1 MGRFYYYTEISH
13 KGLNKYRVIK
23 AESKYEL
30 EQKKNAILA
39 QWNEQW
45 KRMKERE
52 RRAAELAAKKAE
64 RERILKNDE
73 ESALY
78 ADEQTKQAEKVQAD
92 MDALLVH
99 SLSEKPFDFD
109 DLKDHSAFTEPCPVN
124 RKLFAIPTEPKITD
138 PNYNPEPTF
147 FTKIS
152 KKKMTRFN
160 ENNKA
165 VFESDHTAWEKE
177 KNVIE
182 SKNLRIRQ
190 QDQLAKKE
198 WTARKDSFYQTQR
211 EHNKEIDDFR
221 QLCISG
227 DPDSVARYYSIM
239 LDEAEF
245 PIEFNRSVETEYK
258 PESNVLIV
266 EYRLPSVENIPNLKA
281 VKYFKT
287 KKEFRQS
294 TFPESYIKNKYDSV
308 VYQIILVLIKKIFTQ
323 VEGLPPIDIAT
334 INGSI
339 ETVDRSTGKVINPC
353 ILSISVPRSGF
364 EDLNLEAIDPKAWFR
379 KAKGISAASLTFET
393 PVAPIMSFSREDK
406 RFIEGYN
413 VVDSLET
420 GVNLAAIDW
429 QDFENLIRELFEKEF
444 SSKGGEVKITQ
455 ASRDG
460 GVDAVAFDPDP
471 IRGGKIVIQAKRYTN
486 VVGVSAVRDLYGTV
500 LHEGAIKGILITTS
514 YFGKDA
520 YEFAN
525 EKPLSLMDGGYLLS
539 LLEKH
544 GYNARIDLQEA
555 KNMLKQ

>member
-1 MGRFYYYTEISH
+1 MGRFYYSTEISH

-23 AESKYEL
+23 AETRYEL

-64 RERILKNDE
+64 REKILKNDE
-73 ESALY
+73 ESTLY
-78 ADEQTKQAEKVQAD
+78 ADEQTRQAEKVQAD
-92 MDALLVH
+92 MDAVLVH

-109 DLKDHSAFTEPCPVN
+109 DLKDHSVFTEPCPET
-124 RKLFAIPTEPKITD
+124 RKLHAIPREPVITD
-138 PNYNPEPTF
+138 PNYNPEPSF

-160 ENNKA
+160 ESNKA

-177 KNVIE
+177 KSIID
-182 SKNLRIRQ
+182 SKNRQILQ
-190 QDQLAKKE
+190 QDQLAKNE
-198 WTARKDSFYQTQR
+198 WKARKDSFYQAQQ

-221 QLCISG
+221 QRCKSG
-227 DPDSVARYYSIM
+227 DPDSVARYYSTV

-245 PIEFNRSVETEYK
+245 PIEFDRSVDTEYK

-266 EYRLPSVENIPNLKA
+266 EFRLPSVEDIPNLKA
-281 VKYFKT
+281 VKYIKT

-308 VYQIILVLIKKIFTQ
+308 VYQIVLVLLKKIFTQ
-323 VEGLPPIDIAT
+323 VEDVPPVEIAT
-334 INGSI
+334 INGRI
-339 ETVDRSTGKVINPC
+339 ETVDRSTGKTIDPC
-353 ILSISVPRSGF
+353 ILSISVARSSF
-364 EDLNLEAIDPKAWFR
+364 EELNLEAIDPKAWFR
-379 KAKGISAASLTFET
+379 KARGVSAASLTFEA

-413 VVDSLET
+413 VVDSLDT

-500 LHEGAIKGILITTS
+500 VHEGAIKGILITTS

-525 EKPLSLMDGGYLLS
+525 EKPISLMDGGNLLK
-539 LLEKH
+539 LLETH
-544 GYNARIDLQEA
+544 GYHARIDLQEA
-555 KNMLKQ
+555 KNLMKQ